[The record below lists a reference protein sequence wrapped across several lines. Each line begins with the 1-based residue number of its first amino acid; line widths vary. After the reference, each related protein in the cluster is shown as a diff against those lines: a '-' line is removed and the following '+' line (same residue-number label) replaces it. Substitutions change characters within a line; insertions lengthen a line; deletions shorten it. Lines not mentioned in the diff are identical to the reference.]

1 MSQLGNLTHARMLC
15 FNCGFFNSGSAVRMA
30 GLSSCVIDLTSHA
43 VSTGSI
49 LIRVF
54 GFGLGKWQ
62 MLLSRFYVFDLLL
75 DVALTVMSPIVDQ
88 LEHLVSRSVAVIAWS
103 SSITTDKSRW
113 KGRATLAAVTSNFGY
128 FY

>member
-1 MSQLGNLTHARMLC
+1 
-15 FNCGFFNSGSAVRMA
+15 
-30 GLSSCVIDLTSHA
+30 
-43 VSTGSI
+43 
-49 LIRVF
+49 
-54 GFGLGKWQ
+54 

-113 KGRATLAAVTSNFGY
+113 KGRATLAAVTSNFGS